1 MIFTFEKRKDSFYG
15 SQLKD
20 EILST
25 LASRADK
32 LFPNIIKT
40 AYKEYDYQ
48 KEKKNQA
55 YENNY
60 NDYYIFDFDY
70 LVLNKPSKTT
80 NNLSKTFLNQKNCH
94 IRSHCRLSS
103 TPLL

>member
-1 MIFTFEKRKDSFYG
+1 MTWYGNLIYTFEKKKNSFYDH
-15 SQLKD
+15 QLKD
-20 EILST
+20 EILAT
-25 LASRADK
+25 LSSKSDK

-48 KEKKNQA
+48 KEKNNQA

-60 NDYYIFDFDY
+60 GDYYIFDFDY

-80 NNLSKTFLNQKNCH
+80 KNLSNLK
-94 IRSHCRLSS
+94 
-103 TPLL
+103 